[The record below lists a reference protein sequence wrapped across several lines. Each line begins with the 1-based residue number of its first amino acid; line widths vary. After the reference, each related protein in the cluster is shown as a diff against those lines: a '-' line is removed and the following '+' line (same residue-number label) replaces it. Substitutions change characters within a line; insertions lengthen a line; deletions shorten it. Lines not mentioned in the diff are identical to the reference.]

1 MKGTKYGY
9 APSRSI
15 DQSIARNSL
24 FCTGLE
30 ARQAAGSLIKLKE
43 DFFTSITSSGEDR
56 RHAG

>member
-1 MKGTKYGY
+1 M